1 MNTKVKLDCSQGECA
16 IIVRGDL
23 TVDTY
28 VQIKDR
34 VAASHLLAL
43 GLSWALENEEWRT
56 ALIRKARKK
65 VVELTANQD
74 QPPASTQ

>member
-16 IIVRGDL
+16 IIVRSDL
-23 TVDTY
+23 TVDIY

-34 VAASHLLAL
+34 VAASQLLAL
-43 GLSWALENEEWRT
+43 GLSWALENEEWKT

>member
-28 VQIKDR
+28 VQITDR
-34 VAASHLLAL
+34 VAASQLLAL
-43 GLSWALENEEWRT
+43 GLSWALENEEWKT

-74 QPPASTQ
+74 QPPATTQ